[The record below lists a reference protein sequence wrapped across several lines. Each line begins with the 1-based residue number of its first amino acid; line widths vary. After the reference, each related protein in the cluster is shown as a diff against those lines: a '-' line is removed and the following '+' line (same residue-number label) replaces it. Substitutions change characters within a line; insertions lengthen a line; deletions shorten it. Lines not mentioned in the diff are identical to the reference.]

1 MDSSFG
7 TREGKRAAEEVS
19 EAPDTKKVRCDGD
32 EGISVA
38 SATEFPTPKR
48 STYLIRIR
56 H

>member
-19 EAPDTKKVRCDGD
+19 DAPDTKKARCDGD
-32 EGISVA
+32 EEILVA

-48 STYLIRIR
+48 STYLMRIR
-56 H
+56 Y